1 LEEKVWEW
9 SKELP
14 VIWNTGI
21 GPAASFVP
29 TLTRLLLERTKD
41 IYGPYD
47 QITHVRLPPAEG
59 ASSSAAQHRLA
70 FEVLTEI
77 LMPEDSKHLQE
88 LKQLA
93 AEESYFG
100 YGKISDNLM
109 LQAFGWT
116 YIDLFASD
124 ESVQRDPIIYRQ
136 PHRSPI
142 LERIREALEGKRH
155 LLLVEN
161 LHVPVSLDVL
171 VLILGKRWPSISRNR
186 RWLISVTSK
195 DVCEK
200 SRHAEGASA
209 LGLHLTREY
218 YSAPNFVD
226 LRVED

>member
-1 LEEKVWEW
+1 LEEKVWEC

-109 LQAFGWT
+109 LQAFGPE
-116 YIDLFASD
+116 YIGLFASD

-136 PHRSPI
+136 RDPI

-171 VLILGKRWPSISRNR
+171 VFILGKRWPSISRNL

-200 SRHAEGASA
+200 KQR
-209 LGLHLTREY
+209 R
-218 YSAPNFVD
+218 
-226 LRVED
+226 